1 MSLLMFFVLTAA
13 AILAGFA
20 TLYIS
25 KWNALSVSSAAS
37 LARAGRYRPMM
48 RLLSE
53 EDFAPL
59 QRNKQLLR
67 RLRAERT
74 AIFRG
79 YLRCLARDYGSLL
92 AGLRMAAVQ
101 SSVYRPDLV
110 RAILRNRMLFA
121 ALLCR
126 LDMMLF
132 LHRAGIRGIDVT
144 GLVETLDALR
154 AQTAIAVAVPSALA
168 A

>member
-1 MSLLMFFVLTAA
+1 MSLLTFFSLTAA
-13 AILAGFA
+13 VIFAGFA
-20 TLYIS
+20 ILYLS
-25 KWNALSVSSAAS
+25 KLSALRVSSPS
-37 LARAGRYRPMM
+37 SFARAGRYRPML

-53 EDFAPL
+53 DDFVPVL
-59 QRNKQLLR
+59 RNKQLLR

-79 YLRCLARDYGSLL
+79 YLRCLARDYGGLL

-101 SSVYRPDLV
+101 SSVDRPDLA

-121 ALLCR
+121 SLLCR

-132 LHRAGIRGIDVT
+132 LHCAGIRGIDVT

-154 AQTAIAVAVPSALA
+154 AQTAIAAATPSALA

>member
-1 MSLLMFFVLTAA
+1 MSLLIFFALTAA
-13 AILAGFA
+13 VILAGFA
-20 TLYIS
+20 TLYVS
-25 KWNALSVSSAAS
+25 KLIALSVSSPALFS
-37 LARAGRYRPMM
+37 RAGRYRPML

-53 EDFAPL
+53 EDFAPV
-59 QRNKQLLR
+59 RGNKRLMR
-67 RLRAERT
+67 RLRADRT

-92 AGLRMAAVQ
+92 AGLRMAAFQ
-101 SSVYRPDLV
+101 SSVDRPDLAQ
-110 RAILRNRMLFA
+110 AILRNRMLFA
-121 ALLCR
+121 GLLCR

-144 GLVETLDALR
+144 GLVETLDTLR
-154 AQTAIAVAVPSALA
+154 AQTAMAAASPSASA